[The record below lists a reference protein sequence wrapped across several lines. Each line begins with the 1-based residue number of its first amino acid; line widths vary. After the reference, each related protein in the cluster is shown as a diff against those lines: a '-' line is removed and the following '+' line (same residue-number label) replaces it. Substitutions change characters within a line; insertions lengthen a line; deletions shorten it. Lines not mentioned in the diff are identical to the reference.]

1 MTEEKTFEPITTQEE
16 FDDRIKARLARERER
31 WAKESDTEDLKAQ
44 LQSKDEEIAEIQR
57 EHYRADARRAVVDEL
72 AAHGVTEEGRI
83 ERILR
88 HVDLG
93 EIEPSEDGNPYF
105 GSVRRQ
111 LASVS
116 KDMPELLKY
125 ELGAGSGIGSKKPV
139 LQREAPL
146 TREEIEAMD
155 ESEINSRWDQI
166 KAFMAGERIDSV
178 TVTGSTKVG
187 HHHYVSYKIQ
197 TA

>member
-1 MTEEKTFEPITTQEE
+1 MSENVE
-16 FDDRIKARLARERER
+16 FTPEQQAKIDEIVKQRVARERER
-31 WAKESDTEDLKAQ
+31 FEKENGTEDLKAQ
-44 LQSKDEEIAEIQR
+44 LALKDEEISQIRR
-57 EHYRADARRAVVDEL
+57 EHYRAEARRAIVDEL
-72 AAHGVTEEGRI
+72 GAHGVTEEGRI

-125 ELGAGSGIGSKKPV
+125 ELGAGSGPGSKRPV
-139 LQREAPL
+139 LTQEKPL
-146 TREEIEAMD
+146 TRED
-155 ESEINSRWDQI
+155 VESMSEPEINSNWERV
-166 KAFMAGERIDSV
+166 KAFMAGER
-178 TVTGSTKVG
+178 G
-187 HHHYVSYKIQ
+187 
-197 TA
+197 

>member
-1 MTEEKTFEPITTQEE
+1 MTENVE
-16 FDDRIKARLARERER
+16 FTPEQQAKIDEIVKQRVARERER
-31 WAKESDTEDLKAQ
+31 FEKENGTEDLKAQ
-44 LQSKDEEIAEIQR
+44 LALKDEEISQIRR
-57 EHYRADARRAVVDEL
+57 EHYRAEARRAIVDEL
-72 AAHGVTEEGRI
+72 GAHGVTEEGRI

-125 ELGAGSGIGSKKPV
+125 ELGAGSRGSSKPV
-139 LQREAPL
+139 LTQEKPL
-146 TREEIEAMD
+146 TRED
-155 ESEINSRWDQI
+155 VESMSEPEINSNWERV
-166 KAFMAGERIDSV
+166 KAFMAGER
-178 TVTGSTKVG
+178 G
-187 HHHYVSYKIQ
+187 
-197 TA
+197 

>member
-1 MTEEKTFEPITTQEE
+1 MTFEPITTQEE
-16 FDDRIKARLARERER
+16 FDGRIKARLAREREK
-31 WAKESDTEDLKAQ
+31 WEKESGSADLKAE
-44 LQSKDEEIAEIQR
+44 LQSKDEEIAQIRR
-57 EHYRADARRAVVDEL
+57 EHYRAEARRAIVDEL
-72 AAHGVTEEGRI
+72 GAHGITEEGRI

-139 LQREAPL
+139 LSGEKTL
-146 TREEIEAMD
+146 TREEVEKM
-155 ESEINSRWDQI
+155 SEEEVNSNWRRVQR
-166 KAFMAGERIDSV
+166 FLQGERS
-178 TVTGSTKVG
+178 
-187 HHHYVSYKIQ
+187 
-197 TA
+197 